1 MDGKHFF
8 FQHVVKSNLTG
19 EQLRVLM
26 CMLTAEYDG
35 VIGIKQ
41 REIAEMLGLAESNV
55 SRSIK
60 ALTEAGLLSKKVTDG
75 FDGRPVW
82 QIDALF
88 EQQARDHADAMYE
101 KAHGK
106 PFKPKRA

>member
-8 FQHVVKSNLTG
+8 FQHVATCNLTG

-26 CMLTAEYDG
+26 CMLSREYDG
-35 VIGIKQ
+35 VIGMWQK
-41 REIAEMLGLAESNV
+41 EIAEMLGLAESNV

-60 ALTEAGLLSKKVTDG
+60 ALIEAGVLSDKVTRGHKDCPIW
-75 FDGRPVW
+75 RINPV
-82 QIDALF
+82 F
-88 EQQARDHADAMYE
+88 EAQASLRVNEMYE

-106 PFKPKRA
+106 PFKPTW